1 MPRNTLMATVGV
13 LSVAALV
20 AAVVGTYR
28 VFSYVAA
35 VLIVS
40 VVVGSSVERGRREFD
55 LSPYVGLGAGLL
67 ATFLAGLT
75 AIWTLWTP
83 GSGEF
88 TYVFGIPSA
97 TLSYLVFIWIL
108 PLFGAVYYAILFPEI
123 GSDGIVDDI
132 MDEARDAQS
141 GGRYPLTPSD
151 GPAGGDD

>member
-1 MPRNTLMATVGV
+1 MATVGV

-20 AAVVGTYR
+20 TAVGGTYR
-28 VFSYVAA
+28 AFSYVAA

-40 VVVGSSVERGRREFD
+40 VVVGASVERGRREFD

-75 AIWTLWTP
+75 TIWYFWTP

-88 TYVFGIPSA
+88 TYVFGVPSA

-108 PLFGAVYYAILFPEI
+108 PLLGAIYYAVLFPEI
-123 GSDGIVDDI
+123 GSDDVVDDI
-132 MDEARDAQS
+132 MAEARDAQS
-141 GGRYPLTPSD
+141 ERRYPLTPSD
-151 GPAGGDD
+151 GSTGGDD